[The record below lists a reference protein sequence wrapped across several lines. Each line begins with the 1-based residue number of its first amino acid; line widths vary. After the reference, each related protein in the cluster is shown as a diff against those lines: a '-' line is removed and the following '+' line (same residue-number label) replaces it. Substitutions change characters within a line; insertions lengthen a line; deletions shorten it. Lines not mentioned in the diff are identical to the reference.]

1 VVAAAFGSVTTA
13 RQLRT
18 TALSLPEVEEAAQ
31 PGAFVVAG
39 KEFAS
44 CKDGQARL
52 RLPADDV
59 DVLLEKHPTARR
71 ITRGAVVLGASLPL
85 ADIDGHQLNRWVRQA
100 WKHRAP
106 ERLVAGAEAA
116 ERAEPGGD
124 LPRAIGRPAT
134 RALAAAG
141 ITTLD
146 GVARLSETE
155 LASLHG
161 VGPKAVGILRS
172 ALAERG

>member
-1 VVAAAFGSVTTA
+1 MTTP

-18 TALSLPEVEEAAQ
+18 TALSLPEVEEAAGA
-31 PGAFVVAG
+31 GAFAVG
-39 KEFAS
+39 GREFAS
-44 CKDGQARL
+44 ARDGRARL
-52 RLPADDV
+52 RLPAHDV
-59 DVLLEKHPTARR
+59 DTLLGECPTAER
-71 ITRGAVVLGASLPL
+71 ITRGAVVLGVSLPL
-85 ADIDGHQLNRWVRQA
+85 ADIDGQRLNRWVRQA

-106 ERLVAGAEAA
+106 KHLVAAAETA

-124 LPRAIGRPAT
+124 LPRSIGRPAT
-134 RALAAAG
+134 RALAEAG

-161 VGPKAVGILRS
+161 VGPKAVGILQR
-172 ALAERG
+172 ALAERGSASPER